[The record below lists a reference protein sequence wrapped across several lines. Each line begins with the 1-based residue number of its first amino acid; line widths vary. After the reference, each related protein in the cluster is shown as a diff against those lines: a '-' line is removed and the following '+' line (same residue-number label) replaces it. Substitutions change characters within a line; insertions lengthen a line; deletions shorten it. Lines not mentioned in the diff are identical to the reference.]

1 MNKSG
6 RNTVLAWGRAVLL
19 AACIAGGAGRALA
32 EPWSPADE
40 PHSLKS
46 TAVLVMDEQTGE
58 ILYAKNTSAVVPIA
72 SITKL
77 MTAIVTLDAGL
88 PMDEMVAITDDDVD
102 THKGTRSRLP
112 VGTQLS
118 RADMLHLAL
127 MASENRAASA
137 LGNSYP
143 GGMAAFIAAMNAKAA
158 ELGMADTRYVEP
170 TGLSSDNVSS
180 ATDLAKLAAAAKN
193 YPEIRTYS
201 TATSHEVEVRGRKVA
216 FNNTNGLVRSGD
228 WDIGISKTGYIREAG
243 RCLVMQARAGARSV
257 IIVLLDSWGSFTR
270 IADAA
275 RIRAWLEPG
284 YSMPSL
290 NAKAGGR
297 PAAKSASAKPA
308 AKSATVKKVVA
319 APASSTPKANNN
331 NGRVKVEIKAPKA
344 R

>member
-1 MNKSG
+1 MKTGG
-6 RNTVLAWGRAVLL
+6 RNTVLAWGRAALL
-19 AACIAGGAGRALA
+19 ATLIAGGAGRALA
-32 EPWSPADE
+32 NAWSPADE
-40 PHSLKS
+40 PNALKS
-46 TAVLVMDEQTGE
+46 SAVLVVDEQTGE
-58 ILYAKNTSAVVPIA
+58 VLYAKNVSAVVPIA

-118 RADMLHLAL
+118 RADMMHLAL

-143 GGMAAFIAAMNAKAA
+143 GGAAAFIAAMNAKAA
-158 ELGMADTRYVEP
+158 ELGMHDTRYVEP
-170 TGLSSDNVSS
+170 TGLSSENVSS
-180 ATDLAKLAAAAKN
+180 AHDLAKLVGASKN
-193 YPEIRTYS
+193 YPAIREYT
-201 TATSHEVEVRGRKVA
+201 TSPSHQVEVRGRKVG

-228 WDIGISKTGYIREAG
+228 WEIGVSKTGFIREAG

-284 YSMPSL
+284 YSMPTL
-290 NAKAGGR
+290 NAKAGG
-297 PAAKSASAKPA
+297 KPA
-308 AKSATVKKVVA
+308 ARNASVKRVVA
-319 APASSTPKANNN
+319 TPASGPAANAKNN
-331 NGRVKVEIKAPKA
+331 NGRVKVEIKPPKA

>member
-1 MNKSG
+1 MKTGG
-6 RNTVLAWGRAVLL
+6 RNTVLAWGRVVLL
-19 AACIAGGAGRALA
+19 ASCIAGGAGRALA

-46 TAVLVMDEQTGE
+46 SAVLVVDEQTGE
-58 ILYAKNTSAVVPIA
+58 VLYGKNTSAVVPIA

-77 MTAIVTLDAGL
+77 MTAMVTLDAGL

-102 THKGTRSRLP
+102 TYKGTRSRLP

-143 GGMAAFIAAMNAKAA
+143 GGIAAFIAAMNAKAT
-158 ELGMADTRYVEP
+158 ELGMNDSRYVEP

-193 YPEIRTYS
+193 YPEIRAYTTS
-201 TATSHEVEVRGRKVA
+201 PSHEVEVRGRKVA

-228 WDIGISKTGYIREAG
+228 WDIGVSKTGYIREAG

-297 PAAKSASAKPA
+297 PAAKPA
-308 AKSATVKKVVA
+308 AKSATVKRVVA
-319 APASSTPKANNN
+319 APASAATPKSKNND

>member
-1 MNKSG
+1 MKTGG

-19 AACIAGGAGRALA
+19 AGCIAGGTGRALA

-46 TAVLVMDEQTGE
+46 NAVLVVDEQTGE
-58 ILYAKNTSAVVPIA
+58 VLYAKNTSAVVPIA

-77 MTAIVTLDAGL
+77 MTAMVTLDAGL

-102 THKGTRSRLP
+102 TYKGTRSRLP

-127 MASENRAASA
+127 MASENRAASS

-143 GGMAAFIAAMNAKAA
+143 GGHAAFVAAMNAKAA
-158 ELGMADTRYVEP
+158 ELGMTDTRYVEP

-180 ATDLAKLAAAAKN
+180 ATDLAKLAAAAAKN
-193 YPEIRTYS
+193 YPEIRAYTTS
-201 TATSHEVEVRGRKVA
+201 ASHEVEVRGRKVA

-228 WDIGISKTGYIREAG
+228 WDIGVSKTGYIREAG

-290 NAKAGGR
+290 NAKAGG
-297 PAAKSASAKPA
+297 KPA
-308 AKSATVKKVVA
+308 AKSAKVKQAASVKRVVA
-319 APASSTPKANNN
+319 TPAATPAPKASNN

>member
-1 MNKSG
+1 MAN
-6 RNTVLAWGRAVLL
+6 A
-19 AACIAGGAGRALA
+19 
-32 EPWSPADE
+32 WSPADE

-46 TAVLVMDEQTGE
+46 NAVLVVDEQTGE
-58 ILYAKNTSAVVPIA
+58 VLYAKNTSAVVPIA

-88 PMDEMVAITDDDVD
+88 PMDEMVAITDDDID
-102 THKGTRSRLP
+102 TYKGTRSRLP
-112 VGTQLS
+112 VGTQLT
-118 RADMLHLAL
+118 RADMMHLAL

-143 GGMAAFIAAMNAKAA
+143 GGIAAFIAAMNAKAA
-158 ELGMADTRYVEP
+158 ELGMTDTRYVEP

-193 YPEIRTYS
+193 YPEIRTYTTS
-201 TATSHEVEVRGRKVA
+201 PSHEVEVRGRKVA

-228 WDIGISKTGYIREAG
+228 WDIGVSKTGYIREAG

-297 PAAKSASAKPA
+297 PAAGSSNVKQAAS
-308 AKSATVKKVVA
+308 VKRVVA
-319 APASSTPKANNN
+319 APASTATPKSKNND